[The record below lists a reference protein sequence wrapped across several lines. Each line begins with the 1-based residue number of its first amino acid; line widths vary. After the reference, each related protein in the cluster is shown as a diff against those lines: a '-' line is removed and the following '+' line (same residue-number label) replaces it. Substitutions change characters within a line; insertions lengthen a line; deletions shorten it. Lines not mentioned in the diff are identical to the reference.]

1 MSILDEIFAHKREE
15 VARQKRVRSLSSLRA
30 LAEGV
35 PPPQDFLGSIR
46 RYSPPAGDPESL
58 PARQPALIAEIKR
71 ASPSRGLLMP
81 DFDPLSLARIYQEN
95 GAAAISILTDE
106 RYFQGRLDYLQEIA
120 DLREQNPP
128 GLPLLRKDFICDPY
142 QLYQSRVA
150 GADAVL
156 LIVAGLQVPLLRE
169 LHELALSLSLTPL
182 VEVHTLEEL
191 ETALTCAPVLIGI
204 NNRNLHDFSVNLE
217 TTLRLRESVPPG
229 ICLVAESGIH
239 SEEDVALLA
248 SAGVDALLVGEALV
262 TSGDIP
268 GQVRKLSG
276 KVEAHG

>member
-15 VARQKRVRSLSSLRA
+15 VARQKRVRSLSSVRT
-30 LAEGV
+30 LAEGA
-35 PPPQDFLGSIR
+35 PPPRDFLGSIKR
-46 RYSPPAGDPESL
+46 FSL
-58 PARQPALIAEIKR
+58 PAGCPELLPACQPALIAEIKR

-95 GAAAISILTDE
+95 GADAISILTDE
-106 RYFQGRLDYLQEIA
+106 RYFQGSLDYLWEVA

-142 QLYQSRVA
+142 QLYQSRAA
-150 GADAVL
+150 GADAAL
-156 LIVAGLQVPLLRE
+156 LIVAGLGVPLLRE
-169 LHELALSLSLTPL
+169 LYELALSLGLAPL

-191 ETALTCAPVLIGI
+191 EIALTCDPILIGI

-217 TTLRLRESVPPG
+217 TTLRLRETVPPG

-239 SEEDVALLA
+239 SEKDVALLA
-248 SAGVDALLVGEALV
+248 SARVDAVLVGEALV

-268 GQVRKLSG
+268 GQVRKLAG
-276 KVEAHG
+276 KVGVNG

>member
-15 VARQKRVRSLSSLRA
+15 VARQKRVRSLFSLRT
-30 LAEGV
+30 LAEGA
-35 PPPQDFLGSIR
+35 PPPRDFLGSIR
-46 RYSPPAGDPESL
+46 RYSFPAGYPESHQD
-58 PARQPALIAEIKR
+58 RQPALIAEIKR

-81 DFDPLSLARIYQEN
+81 DFDPLSLACIYQEN

-106 RYFQGRLDYLQEIA
+106 RYFQGHLDYLWEVA
-120 DLREQNPP
+120 DLREKNPP

-142 QLYQSRVA
+142 QLYQSRSS

-156 LIVAGLQVPLLRE
+156 LIVAGLQVPLLHE
-169 LHELALSLSLTPL
+169 LHDLARRLNLTPL

-191 ETALTCAPVLIGI
+191 EIALTCDPVLIGI

-268 GQVRKLSG
+268 GQVRKLAG
-276 KVEAHG
+276 KVRAHG